1 MAAPAPGNV
10 SKKSKKKGAPS
21 RALPPGAQLA
31 EAFRR
36 LGRDFGLHTLV
47 RGALPPAVLKRLLKD
62 ALPRHL
68 AREIPADVW
77 ASLASSIALEN
88 PAFALLL
95 AQELHDRLGWDR
107 EPPDLDAWWPVVRE
121 RPLEALW
128 MAALSASKAVKREYA
143 HIAWH
148 CVDNYRESPEC
159 SPPSWEYFEGALEV
173 QAFTAKALR
182 EAEKRAEEAE
192 KRTESERER
201 LEELRDEL
209 KRLRRENA
217 ELREQ
222 RARAARRASEAESQA
237 GTASPSEAERR
248 LEELEKGLRK
258 SEKERAHLLR
268 QMERLRHH
276 DAAAP
281 VEDDAEPA
289 PDLEASP
296 GPAETTTPGDDPN
309 PRRRVLRQ
317 MLRKLFTK
325 GKIGASHTHEDN
337 VYRGVADHEKGFA
350 KEAMELLYREGFLLP
365 KPTVADPHVSLN
377 PAKAVEIQQLIAG
390 EVLNPRL
397 RRFVETEAV
406 HG

>member
-1 MAAPAPGNV
+1 MARRAAKPKTGSPT
-10 SKKSKKKGAPS
+10 
-21 RALPPGAQLA
+21 RALPPEPRLA

-47 RGALPPAVLKRLLKD
+47 QGALPSAVLKRLLKD

-68 AREIPADVW
+68 AREIPTEVW
-77 ASLASSIALEN
+77 ASLAASIALEN
-88 PAFALLL
+88 PAFGLLL

-107 EPPDLDAWWPVVRE
+107 EPPELDDWWPVVRE

-128 MAALSASKAVKREYA
+128 MAALSSSKAVRKEYG

-159 SPPSWEYFEGALEV
+159 TPPSWEYFEGTLEV
-173 QAFTAKALR
+173 QAHTAKALR
-182 EAEKRAEEAE
+182 EAEKRAEDAE
-192 KRTESERER
+192 KRSASERER
-201 LEELRDEL
+201 LEELREEL

-237 GTASPSEAERR
+237 ESAATSDPERR
-248 LEELEKGLRK
+248 LEELAKSLRK

-268 QMERLRHH
+268 QVERLRHH
-276 DAAAP
+276 DTVLPAASDQETPA
-281 VEDDAEPA
+281 VEPTGGGAR
-289 PDLEASP
+289 EA
-296 GPAETTTPGDDPN
+296 GPTVGEDPN

-317 MLRKLFTK
+317 MLRKLFAK

-337 VYRGVADHEKGFA
+337 VFRGLADHEKGLA

-377 PAKAVEIQQLIAG
+377 PGKAAEIRQLIDG

-397 RRFVETEAV
+397 RRFVEEAAV